1 MIFTDKEKKHILSV
15 YRKEYETALS
25 LYKRA
30 LGEKNLKS
38 LESKEKFR
46 ELYSFRNM
54 QVNYLY
60 GMILFLEQLE
70 IISYDKRC
78 AEEKRIEINFNSE
91 ELLDFC
97 YGRERKKRFVKV

>member
-1 MIFTDKEKKHILSV
+1 MIFTDKEKKCILSV

-25 LYKRA
+25 LYKR
-30 LGEKNLKS
+30 GFSEKSLKS

-46 ELYSFRNM
+46 ELYSFRNI

-60 GMILFLEQLE
+60 GMLLFLERLQ

-97 YGRERKKRFVKV
+97 YGRDKEEMVL